1 MKLHDAYELLGQEE
15 LTDIHSNG
23 YLLRHKKSGAHIA
36 LVENDDE
43 NKVFYIGFRTPVN
56 DSTGVPHII
65 EHTVLCGSDKY
76 PLKDPFVE
84 LVKGSLNT
92 FLNAMTYPDK
102 TVFPV
107 ASTNDKDFENLM
119 DVYMD
124 AVFHPN
130 IYKHE
135 EIFKQEGWH
144 YEMES
149 EDSDLTLNGVVYN
162 EMKGAFSSPDD
173 VLQREIFNS
182 LFPDTTYHYES
193 GGDPK
198 VIPTLTY
205 EAFLDFHKRYY
216 HPCNSYIYLYG
227 DMDMEERLEYL
238 DQEYLSKY
246 DYFELDSEI
255 QVQKAFEKPL
265 EITKEY
271 SISSGEDTN
280 GQTYLSMNFVVESV
294 LDQKLYQA
302 FDVLDYALINSPGA
316 PIRQALLDAGIGKD
330 ITGGYDSGTLQPIF
344 SIVAKGAEES
354 QKDDFIR
361 IIMETLKKMREGL
374 NHDALRAAINSSEF
388 RYREADFGSYPKGLI
403 YGLNMLDSWL
413 YDRQQP
419 FMHMHAIEVLSELMK
434 QVDSGYFE
442 ELVQKYFLEN
452 QHVSILVVKPQPG
465 LTSKE
470 DEALKKRLEEYKQT
484 LSEAEIQ
491 KIVADTKAL
500 REYQQKPE
508 TQEDLEKI
516 PLLKRSDLRREVR
529 SLHIH
534 EEKAGDI
541 KVLHHA
547 IETNGIHYLDLVF
560 KISNVTREDIP
571 RLGFL
576 SDIIGLIDTENYG
589 YHDFANEV
597 NIHTGG
603 MNAQLKIYPQQSG
616 DITLTWEARTKFIF
630 ENLEKAT
637 GLLEEMLFRSD
648 FSDKKRIHDL
658 LKQNISRLELK
669 FQTAGHTAAALR
681 AASYYSPAAALA
693 DESSG
698 IAYYQ
703 YLKDFEN
710 DFDHKVEVFTN
721 RIQVLLKSILRKE
734 NLMVDV
740 TGNATALKQVQNY
753 VPSLLGNLYETPVE
767 PCHLVVN
774 CTKKNEGFQNAAQI
788 QYVARSG
795 DFKKVGYE
803 YSGVM
808 KVLKVILGYDYFWQK
823 VRVEG
828 GAYGCMSNFVREGR
842 ISFVS
847 YRDPNLENTYEVFE
861 KTPEYL
867 RDFHVDERTMTKYI
881 IGTISNM
888 DTPLTPYQKGVR
900 GLTAYMTDISM
911 DMLQKERDQVINV
924 TAEDIRALADVVE
937 DTMAQG
943 YLCVIGNEDK
953 IQEQKEMFQ
962 EVKPLFA

>member
-1 MKLHDAYELLGQEE
+1 VKLHDAYELLGQEE

-280 GQTYLSMNFVVESV
+280 GQTYLSMNFVVGSV

-302 FDVLDYALINSPGA
+302 FDALDYALINSPGA
-316 PIRQALLDAGIGKD
+316 PVRQALLDAGIGKD

-516 PLLKRSDLRREVR
+516 PLLKRSDLRKEVR

-603 MNAQLKIYPQQSG
+603 MNAQLKIYPQRDG

-753 VPSLLGNLYETPVE
+753 VPSFLGNLYETPVE
-767 PCHLVVN
+767 PCDLVVN

-924 TAEDIRALADVVE
+924 TAEDIRALADVVA

>member
-280 GQTYLSMNFVVESV
+280 GQTYLSMNFVVGSV

-302 FDVLDYALINSPGA
+302 FDALDYALINSPGA
-316 PIRQALLDAGIGKD
+316 PVRQALLDAGIGKD

-361 IIMETLKKMREGL
+361 IIMETLKKMHEGL

-603 MNAQLKIYPQQSG
+603 MNAQLKIYPQRDG
-616 DITLTWEARTKFIF
+616 EITLTWEARTKFIF

-648 FSDKKRIHDL
+648 FSNKKRIHDL

-753 VPSLLGNLYETPVE
+753 VPSFLGNLYETPVE
-767 PCHLVVN
+767 PCNLVIN

-924 TAEDIRALADVVE
+924 TAEDIRALADVVA

>member
-280 GQTYLSMNFVVESV
+280 GQTYLSMNFVVGSV

-302 FDVLDYALINSPGA
+302 FDALDYALINSPGA
-316 PIRQALLDAGIGKD
+316 PVRQALLDAGIGKD

-516 PLLKRSDLRREVR
+516 PLLKRSDLRKEVR

-753 VPSLLGNLYETPVE
+753 VPSFLGNLYETPVE
-767 PCHLVVN
+767 PCDLVVN

-924 TAEDIRALADVVE
+924 TAEDIRALADVVA

>member
-280 GQTYLSMNFVVESV
+280 GQTYLSMNFVVGSV

-302 FDVLDYALINSPGA
+302 FDALDYALINSPGA
-316 PIRQALLDAGIGKD
+316 PVRQALLDAGIGKD

-516 PLLKRSDLRREVR
+516 PLLKRSDLRKEVR

-603 MNAQLKIYPQQSG
+603 MNAQLKIYPQRDG

-767 PCHLVVN
+767 PCDLVVN

-924 TAEDIRALADVVE
+924 TAEDIRALADVVA

>member
-1 MKLHDAYELLGQEE
+1 MKLHDAYELLVQEE

-280 GQTYLSMNFVVESV
+280 GQTYLSMNFVVGSV

-302 FDVLDYALINSPGA
+302 FDALDYALINSPGA

-603 MNAQLKIYPQQSG
+603 MNAQLKIYPQRNG

-740 TGNATALKQVQNY
+740 TGNATALQQVQNY

-767 PCHLVVN
+767 PCDLVIN

-900 GLTAYMTDISM
+900 GLTAYMTDITM

-924 TAEDIRALADVVE
+924 TAEDIRALADVVA

>member
-280 GQTYLSMNFVVESV
+280 GQTYLSMNFVVGSV

-302 FDVLDYALINSPGA
+302 FDALDYALINSPGA
-316 PIRQALLDAGIGKD
+316 PVRQALLDAGIGKD

-516 PLLKRSDLRREVR
+516 PLLKRSDLRKEVR

-616 DITLTWEARTKFIF
+616 EITLTWEARTKFIF

-710 DFDHKVEVFTN
+710 DFDRKVEVFTN

-767 PCHLVVN
+767 PCELVVN

-924 TAEDIRALADVVE
+924 TAEDIRALADVVA

>member
-1 MKLHDAYELLGQEE
+1 MKIHEAYELLGQEE
-15 LTDIHSNG
+15 LKDIHSNG
-23 YLLRHKKSGAHIA
+23 YLLRHKKSGAHIT
-36 LVENDDE
+36 LIENDDE

-107 ASTNDKDFENLM
+107 ASTNEKDFENLM

-149 EDSDLTLNGVVYN
+149 EDSELTLNGVVYN

-198 VIPTLTY
+198 VIPSLTY
-205 EAFLDFHKRYY
+205 DEFLDFHKRYY

-227 DMDMEERLEYL
+227 DMDMDERLDYL
-238 DQEYLSKY
+238 DREYLSKY
-246 DYFELDSEI
+246 EYFELDSEI
-255 QVQKAFEKPL
+255 KEQKAFDKPL

-271 SISSGEDTN
+271 SISSGEDTD
-280 GQTYLSMNFVVESV
+280 GQTYLAMNFVVGTV
-294 LDQKLYQA
+294 LDPKLYQA
-302 FDVLDYALINSPGA
+302 FDVLDYSLISSPGA
-316 PIRQALLDAGIGKD
+316 PVRQALLDAGIGKD
-330 ITGGYDSGTLQPIF
+330 IQGGYDSGTLQPIF
-344 SIVAKGAEES
+344 SIVAKGAQLS
-354 QKDDFIR
+354 QKDEFVR
-361 IIMETLKKMREGL
+361 VIMDTLKKMRNGL
-374 NHDALRAAINSSEF
+374 NHDALRAAINSSQF
-388 RYREADFGSYPKGLI
+388 RYREADFGVYPKGLI

-413 YDRQQP
+413 YDREQP
-419 FMHMHAIEVLSELMK
+419 FMHMHAIEVLTNLME
-434 QVDSGYFE
+434 QVDTGYFE
-442 ELVQKYFLEN
+442 DLVQEYFLDN
-452 QHVSILVVKPQPG
+452 HHVSILTVKPEPG
-465 LTSKE
+465 LTSQE
-470 DEALKKRLEEYKQT
+470 DEELKKKLADYKATLTDEQKKQIVEE
-484 LSEAEIQ
+484 
-491 KIVADTKAL
+491 TKAL

-516 PLLKRSDLRREVR
+516 PLLKRSDLRKEVR
-529 SLHIH
+529 SLHVHH
-534 EEKAGDI
+534 EEAGDI

-547 IETNGIHYLDLVF
+547 LETNGIHYMNLVF
-560 KISNVTREDIP
+560 KIDNVTREDIP

-576 SDIIGLIDTENYG
+576 SDIIGLTDTENYSFN
-589 YHDFANEV
+589 DFANAV
-597 NIHTGG
+597 NIYTGG
-603 MNAQLKIYPQQSG
+603 MSAQIKIYPHMDG
-616 DITLTWEARTKFIF
+616 EVTLAWEARTKFIF
-630 ENLEKAT
+630 ENFAKAT
-637 GLLEEMLFRSD
+637 ELLEEMLFRFD
-648 FSDKKRIHDL
+648 FSDDKRLHDL
-658 LKQNISRLELK
+658 LKQNISRLEMK
-669 FQTAGHTAAALR
+669 FQSAGHTAAALR
-681 AASYYSPAAALA
+681 AASYYSPSAALTE
-693 DESSG
+693 ESSG

-703 YLKDFEN
+703 YLKDFER
-710 DFDHKVEVFTN
+710 DFDNKVKVFRERVEVLRKN
-721 RIQVLLKSILRKE
+721 ILRKE
-734 NLMVDV
+734 NLMGDT
-740 TGNATALKQVQNY
+740 TGNDTALEQMKQYIPTLVEK
-753 VPSLLGNLYETPVE
+753 LYDSPVE
-767 PCHLVVN
+767 PAKLILDCE
-774 CTKKNEGFQNAAQI
+774 KKNEGFKNAAKI
-788 QYVARSG
+788 QYVARTG
-795 DFKKVGYE
+795 DFTKAGYQF
-803 YSGVM
+803 SGAM

-823 VRVEG
+823 IRVEG
-828 GAYGCMSNFVREGR
+828 GAYGCMSDFTREGR

-847 YRDPNLENTYEVFE
+847 FRDPNLENTYDVFE

-867 RDFHVDERTMTKYI
+867 RNFKVDERTMTKYV

-888 DTPLTPYQKGVR
+888 DTPLTPYQKGIR
-900 GLTAYMTDISM
+900 GLTAYMTGVSM
-911 DMLQKERDQVINV
+911 EMIQKTRDEVINATV
-924 TAEDIRALADVVE
+924 EDIQALADVVE
-937 DTMAQG
+937 KTMAQG

-953 IQEQKEMFQ
+953 IQEQKDMFQ

>member
-280 GQTYLSMNFVVESV
+280 GQTYLSMNFVVGSV

-302 FDVLDYALINSPGA
+302 FDALDYALINSPGA
-316 PIRQALLDAGIGKD
+316 PVRQALLDAGIGKD

-413 YDRQQP
+413 YDRKQP

-516 PLLKRSDLRREVR
+516 PLLKRLDLRKEVR

-534 EEKAGDI
+534 EETAGDI

-603 MNAQLKIYPQQSG
+603 MNAQLKIYPQRNG

-740 TGNATALKQVQNY
+740 TGNATALQQVQNY
-753 VPSLLGNLYETPVE
+753 VPSFLGNLYETPVE
-767 PCHLVVN
+767 PCDLVVN

-924 TAEDIRALADVVE
+924 TAEDIRALADVVA

>member
-280 GQTYLSMNFVVESV
+280 GQTYLSMNFVVGSV

-302 FDVLDYALINSPGA
+302 FDALDYALINSPGA
-316 PIRQALLDAGIGKD
+316 PVRQALLDAGIGKD

-603 MNAQLKIYPQQSG
+603 MNAQLKIYPQRNG
-616 DITLTWEARTKFIF
+616 EITLTWEARTKFIF

-767 PCHLVVN
+767 PCDLVIN

-924 TAEDIRALADVVE
+924 TAEDIRALADVVA

>member
-280 GQTYLSMNFVVESV
+280 GQTYLSMNFVVGSV

-302 FDVLDYALINSPGA
+302 FDALDYALINSPGA
-316 PIRQALLDAGIGKD
+316 PVRQALLDAGIGKD

-516 PLLKRSDLRREVR
+516 PLLKRSDLRKEVR

-603 MNAQLKIYPQQSG
+603 MNAQLKIYPQRNG
-616 DITLTWEARTKFIF
+616 EITLTWEARTKFIF

-721 RIQVLLKSILRKE
+721 CIQVLLKSILRKE

-767 PCHLVVN
+767 PCDLVIN